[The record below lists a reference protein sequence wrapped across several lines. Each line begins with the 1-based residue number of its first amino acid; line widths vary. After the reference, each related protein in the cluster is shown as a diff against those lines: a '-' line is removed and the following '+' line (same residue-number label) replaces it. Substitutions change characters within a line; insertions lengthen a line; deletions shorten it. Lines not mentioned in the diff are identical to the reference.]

1 MTNTVATAEERQSP
15 SLRSDF
21 VWTFFGNAIYAAGQ
35 FATLVVLAKLLP
47 PEMVGRYALGL
58 AIVYPVM
65 MFTNLQLR
73 AVMTSGR
80 RQDISFGNY
89 LGLRLLTTLL
99 AFPIVFAITRI
110 LGYDRALTAAVLMVG
125 LAYSIETISDIYWAR
140 LQLQDRM
147 SAISKSMMARAVLT
161 VLLLAA
167 ATFASRTLLLGILGI
182 AVARLIVLFGY
193 DTRPSVQGLQ
203 GREEGFVR
211 REALGPSFDF
221 GLQRELLYLSF
232 PLGIVILLV
241 CLNSSIPNFFI
252 EHAVGEKGVGI
263 FAALGFVL
271 SVGNMA
277 VVSLGQ
283 SAFTRLAR
291 AHAAGDRRA
300 FSSLL
305 LKLVA
310 FGAVVGAGGIL
321 LSKLVGREILTILF
335 RPEYGE
341 RAGLLPWIMAAGGV
355 LFMAQFIG
363 FGMTAAGLYKSQVV
377 LNAAANLSLLAS
389 CYWLVP
395 RQGLLGAVLGMLIS
409 AAVQLVGSV
418 IVLVAGMR
426 KRSVQSRKHAE
437 ESDVINMTPV
447 FSEGSSRFNVGD

>member
-1 MTNTVATAEERQSP
+1 VRNTVATVQEQRRP

-58 AIVYPVM
+58 AVVYPVM

-89 LGLRLLTTLL
+89 LGLRLTMTLL
-99 AFPIVFAITRI
+99 AFPVVFAITRV

-125 LAYSIETISDIYWAR
+125 LAYSIETITDIYWAR
-140 LQLQDRM
+140 LQLHDRM

-161 VLLLAA
+161 VVLLTA
-167 ATFASRTLLLGILGI
+167 ATFASRTLLLGIFGI
-182 AVARLIVLFGY
+182 AVARLIVLFCY

-203 GREEGFVR
+203 GREEVVR
-211 REALGPSFDF
+211 REALRPSFDF
-221 GLQRELLYLSF
+221 RLQRELLYLSF

-291 AHAAGDRRA
+291 ANAAGDGTA

-305 LKLVA
+305 AKLVA
-310 FGAVVGAGGIL
+310 FGAAVGAGGIL
-321 LSKLVGREILTILF
+321 LSKLVGREILTVLF

-341 RAGLLPWIMAAGGV
+341 RADLLPWIMAAGGV

-363 FGMTAAGLYKSQVV
+363 FGMTAAGLYKSQVA

-395 RQGLLGAVLGMLIS
+395 RQGLLGAALAMLIA

-418 IVLVAGMR
+418 IVLAADMR
-426 KRSVQSRKHAE
+426 KRSAQASKGAE
-437 ESDVINMTPV
+437 RPGVMNMTPV